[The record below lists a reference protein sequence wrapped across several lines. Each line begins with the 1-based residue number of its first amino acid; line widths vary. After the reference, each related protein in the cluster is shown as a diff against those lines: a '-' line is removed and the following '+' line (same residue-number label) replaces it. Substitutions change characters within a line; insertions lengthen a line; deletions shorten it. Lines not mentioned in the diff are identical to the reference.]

1 MNEPILTTIS
11 VVVAAAVV
19 AVLVIALVRSAGE
32 RGMQRFA
39 RMHGLDRISGADDAS
54 DAEQQ
59 SIDATLR
66 RAIITR
72 ARWTAGIGALGV
84 AAIALICLL
93 VPDLFAAPYWTLPL
107 IAVLYLSIVVASAT
121 SSTLSAVR
129 ERHAAG
135 PRVARLDSPSLT
147 DYVPPIELVS
157 MRITAGLALVA
168 SVTLVVLLVAL
179 PDVADRATGIWS
191 AASAA
196 ITLAALFV
204 VVESVV
210 RLIVSN
216 PRRASTEHALQW
228 DDALRSSTIRGLVNL
243 PTVLAM
249 LVGLFVASQL
259 SSLLEP
265 AGIVVVMVAFL
276 VFPGIVLTL
285 AIIAAANSPELYYL
299 KRLWP
304 EQATRV
310 DASFRTQ
317 SVEEHARS

>member
-19 AVLVIALVRSAGE
+19 AMMVIVLVRSAGE

-66 RAIITR
+66 RAIISR
-72 ARWTAGIGALGV
+72 ARWTAAIGALGV

-107 IAVLYLSIVVASAT
+107 IAVLYLSIVVASAM

-135 PRVARLDSPSLT
+135 PRIARLDSPTLT
-147 DYVPPIELVS
+147 DYVAPIELIA
-157 MRITAGLALVA
+157 MRLTAALALAA
-168 SVTLVVLLVAL
+168 SVALIVLLVAL
-179 PDVADRATGIWS
+179 PDVANRTAGLWS

-196 ITLAALFV
+196 ITLAALLA
-204 VVESVV
+204 VVEIVA

-228 DDALRSSTIRGLVNL
+228 DDAQRSATIRGLINL

-249 LVGLFVASQL
+249 LVGLLVASQL
-259 SSLLEP
+259 SALLEP
-265 AGIVVVMVAFL
+265 AGVIVAMVAFL

-285 AIIAAANSPELYYL
+285 AIIAASKSPELYYL

-304 EQATRV
+304 EQAARV
-310 DASFRTQ
+310 AASFRSQ
-317 SVEEHARS
+317 SVEEHAHS